1 MDNEIRKYDSMSTF
15 LNDCE
20 SLLMQNECENN
31 VLLAMC
37 NNFLNKA
44 IDLEKF
50 ILISAI
56 GKSGIVISCAITTP
70 NKTVLATFTTESTA
84 AIKPIA
90 SYFVVNQISLKGLS
104 GKTAV
109 VKSFMEVYQKSII
122 RSTTLILYTMKTLQR
137 IELVQN
143 SDLTW
148 VTVQD
153 LPLLTTWLKN
163 FQRDADLLPLKP
175 DEELRTAVEDKIKKN
190 VLYKLVVDKD
200 QEPVSMLAVVRE
212 TKNVA
217 IISWVYTPPY
227 SRSKGFASTAV
238 YKLSELMLNVCR
250 KHCSLF
256 ADKSNSISNKIYQ
269 NIGYQSIAEYLDVDF
284 ETL

>member
-31 VLLAMC
+31 VLLAIC

-44 IDLEKF
+44 IDLEKI

-56 GKSGIVISCAITTP
+56 GKSGIVISCAVTTP

-143 SDLTW
+143 SDLTLA
-148 VTVQD
+148 TVQD

-190 VLYKLVVDKD
+190 VV
-200 QEPVSMLAVVRE
+200 
-212 TKNVA
+212 TKQIVGTTRR
-217 IISWVYTPPY
+217 VY
-227 SRSKGFASTAV
+227 S
-238 YKLSELMLNVCR
+238 
-250 KHCSLF
+250 
-256 ADKSNSISNKIYQ
+256 
-269 NIGYQSIAEYLDVDF
+269 
-284 ETL
+284 